1 MSLAFAQRAVQ
12 ADKSVPLDVRE
23 VTKRFRRKRLLRPSA
38 DRKRGERPFHTA
50 VDRVSFRVQPG
61 EIYGV
66 IGANGSGKSTLIR
79 MLSTL
84 LIPDSGSVLVFG
96 HDAIKDPLS
105 VRRLLNRVS
114 ADPSFFRAMSP
125 MENLL
130 FYGRT
135 YGLAGTEARQRGA
148 ELLGRLGL
156 ERDRYKEP
164 MLHMSRG
171 QQQKVAVARA
181 FLSTPRLL
189 LLDEPTTGLDPR
201 SKRAVQHFVREVRDH
216 DGVSILLT
224 THDMDEAELLCDRI
238 AFLAGGRIV
247 TEGTPERLRSDV
259 AGEGRSA
266 HEVDMEDVFMS
277 ITGRSLE
284 EDEEDNEEE
293 ERR

>member
-1 MSLAFAQRAVQ
+1 MSLAFAQRAVH
-12 ADKSVPLDVRE
+12 ADESVPLDVRE
-23 VTKRFRRKRLLRPSA
+23 VTKRFRRKRLRRPSA
-38 DRKRGERPFHTA
+38 GRKRGGRPFHTA
-50 VDRVSFRVQPG
+50 VDRVSFRVEPG

-130 FYGRT
+130 FYGRA

-156 ERDRYKEP
+156 ERDRFKEP

-247 TEGTPERLRSDV
+247 TEDTPERLRSEV

-284 EDEEDNEEE
+284 EDEEDSNEED
-293 ERR
+293 RR